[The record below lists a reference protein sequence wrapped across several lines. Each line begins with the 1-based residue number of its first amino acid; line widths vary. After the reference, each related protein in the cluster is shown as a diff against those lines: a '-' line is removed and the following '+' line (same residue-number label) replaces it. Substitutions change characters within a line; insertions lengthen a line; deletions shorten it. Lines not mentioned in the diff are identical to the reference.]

1 MNNWV
6 AKCFL
11 TLILFASP
19 REIYMPAAGSQS
31 GPQRIA
37 SFVGQI
43 MDSKCATTGSHESNI
58 KKLDAKNARDCTLKC
73 ARNGSFVLYV
83 SGAQSVYQLDN
94 QEKPAP
100 FAGERV
106 KISGQYDDWTQ
117 TIEIESIG
125 IAP

>member
-6 AKCFL
+6 AKCFI

-19 REIYMPAAGSQS
+19 REIYMPGTGSQS

-58 KKLDAKNARDCTLKC
+58 KKLDAKNARDCTMKC

-83 SGAQSVYQLDN
+83 PGAQSVYQLDN